1 MFWRNLKNF
10 LQVIQAGK
18 NDAVNN
24 VAALEVEGGW
34 GTTLSCKSKSASCC
48 KRTFRRGTAGGV
60 VQIVCIWRIGRGLG
74 RTGCP
79 SVVSQLYNQV
89 LQGVAYDAQQFAL
102 A

>member
-1 MFWRNLKNF
+1 MGGEIVL

-34 GTTLSCKSKSASCC
+34 GTTLSLKSKSASCC
-48 KRTFRRGTAGGV
+48 KRTFRRGAAGVV
-60 VQIVCIWRIGRGLG
+60 VQIACIWRIGRGLG

-79 SVVSQLYNQV
+79 SVVSQLYKQV
-89 LQGVAYDAQQFAL
+89 LQARGL
-102 A
+102 LTMLSSLHWH

>member
-1 MFWRNLKNF
+1 MRVYGNLAEYETRRRMTAKGEKNIF
-10 LQVIQAGK
+10 NSNLL
-18 NDAVNN
+18 N
-24 VAALEVEGGW
+24 L
-34 GTTLSCKSKSASCC
+34 TH
-48 KRTFRRGTAGGV
+48 GV
-60 VQIVCIWRIGRGLG
+60 VAQIACIWRIG